1 MLDEAKISLADA
13 LRLAPDDKAVKLEQ
27 RKLAQAFKAH
37 REKERACF
45 SKAFAP
51 AAPQR
56 GPGSARKR
64 RRAQAGRRDGR
75 RRDND
80 CYPLAANATPLGGAA
95 PVWPRSP
102 EARHV
107 PSISFS
113 PPFFEYCR

>member
-1 MLDEAKISLADA
+1 LLDEAKISLADA

-56 GPGSARKR
+56 DP
-64 RRAQAGRRDGR
+64 
-75 RRDND
+75 
-80 CYPLAANATPLGGAA
+80 AA
-95 PVWPRSP
+95 PD
-102 EARHV
+102 EAGEAAAGTAAAATTTE
-107 PSISFS
+107 S
-113 PPFFEYCR
+113 